1 MTTLQRTIDIKLE
14 ECATDAPIWQWL
26 CDVIEKLGEDGM
38 SSDESDT
45 DERTGL
51 PIYRVTNMKWRRK
64 MVYEL
69 NMVDKLRLVDR
80 DLYSGR
86 GAKPIPRLRDERN
99 SDSRRASPKGIPK
112 KLYSAEWLQDQTPRE
127 YRELMIPDED
137 FQWLQLLKK

>member
-26 CDVIEKLGEDGM
+26 REVIEKLGEDGM

-45 DERTGL
+45 DKRTGL
-51 PIYRVTNMKWRRK
+51 PIYHVTNMKWRQK

-80 DLYSGR
+80 DLYSGW

-99 SDSRRASPKGIPK
+99 SDSCRASPKEIPK
-112 KLYSAEWLQDQTPRE
+112 KLYSAEWLQDQMPRK
-127 YRELMIPDED
+127 YRELMIPNED